1 MIREWIKKDTIGL
14 GIALGMLVPPVLFF
28 IIYQVN
34 ELLQKQ
40 SPVGK
45 NYLDTGTIMLVSIVL
60 NLFVLRQFLVKKD
73 REKSGRGVL
82 LATFLYALIFA
93 FFFFK
98 SF

>member
-1 MIREWIKKDTIGL
+1 MIREFIKKDTLGL
-14 GIALGMLVPPVLFF
+14 GITLGMLVPPALFV

-34 ELLQKQ
+34 EILQKQ
-40 SPVGK
+40 SPTGR
-45 NYLDTGTIMLVSIVL
+45 NYLDTETIMLVSVVL

-82 LATFLYALIFA
+82 LATFLYALVFA

-98 SF
+98 NV